1 MINLT
6 TVTQRIFAVSDL
18 STGVPPSHIEN
29 KRYYS
34 TGIKQKVSEKSSNLV
49 LWGTNLSSTVGKR
62 FTRSQ
67 LSSLSLPCSLN
78 PYFITG
84 LADAESSFMINIVL
98 NNKYKTGWYITP
110 YFSIELHNKDLL
122 LLKEIQA
129 FFWCRFNK
137 PR

>member
-6 TVTQRIFAVSDL
+6 TVTQRIFAASDL

-98 NNKYKTGWYITP
+98 NNKYKTG
-110 YFSIELHNKDLL
+110 
-122 LLKEIQA
+122 
-129 FFWCRFNK
+129 
-137 PR
+137 